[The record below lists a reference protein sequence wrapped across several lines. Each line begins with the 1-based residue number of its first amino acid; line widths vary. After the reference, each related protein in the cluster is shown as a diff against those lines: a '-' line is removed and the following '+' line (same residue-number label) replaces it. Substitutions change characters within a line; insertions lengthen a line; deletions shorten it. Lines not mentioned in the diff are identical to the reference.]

1 MKKSNFYKYALFFLI
16 ALNIALLSFV
26 IISKPQPQR
35 PPFNGPNNPGPGSF
49 MNQATSIL
57 RLDKAQA
64 DSFSELAKKH
74 KQDMDLINKEEA
86 TLISEYFE
94 SLTNNFTE
102 THSDSLLQLINDAN
116 TKKLTVT
123 FKHFEDI
130 KSLLRDEQKSNFNR
144 FMDRALNNI
153 LNNKGN
159 TPPPPKGF

>member
-26 IISKPQPQR
+26 IISKPQPPR
-35 PPFNGPNNPGPGSF
+35 PPFNSPSSAGPGSF
-49 MNQATSIL
+49 MNQASSIL
-57 RLDKAQA
+57 RLNKEQA
-64 DSFSELAKKH
+64 NSFSELAEKH
-74 KQDMDLINKEEA
+74 KKDMDIINKNEG

-94 SLTNNFTE
+94 ALNNNFSD
-102 THSDSLLQLINDAN
+102 THSDSLLMLINDAN
-116 TKKLTVT
+116 TEKLTVT

-130 KSLLRDEQKSNFNR
+130 KELLRPEQKPDFKR

-153 LNNKGN
+153 LNIKEK